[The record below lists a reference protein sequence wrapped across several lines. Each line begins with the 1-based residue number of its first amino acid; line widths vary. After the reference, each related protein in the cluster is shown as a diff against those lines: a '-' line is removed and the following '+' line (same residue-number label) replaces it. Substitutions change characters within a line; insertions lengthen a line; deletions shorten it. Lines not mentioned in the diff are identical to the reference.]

1 MISRGSK
8 FGNRKT
14 EVDGITFDSKREARR
29 YAELRLMEKAGEISG
44 LQTQVPFVLIP
55 NQRDDET
62 GRVIERALTY
72 RADFMYND
80 RTGKLVVEDAKGYR
94 TDAYLIKRKL
104 MLERHKIRV
113 VEV

>member
-29 YAELRLMEKAGEISG
+29 YAELRLMERAGEISN
-44 LQTQVPFVLIP
+44 LEIQVPFVLIP
-55 NQRDDET
+55 NQRDEET